1 MDDRLNPQIPFGIAK
16 RLGEEKA
23 NAYTLYWDFVID
35 GTASMASL
43 YPAVYL
49 AVSKFVEWMKR
60 YEVKPMLGITVIRS
74 GEEEPAQA
82 LEFESGSY
90 YTEDTALFLKKVKY
104 LSLYGGS
111 DDGTETIEE
120 ALYTSIHKFPEGSLN
135 RGIMLFTDA
144 YQCSHRISLKDRA
157 VGAVTFFCPEEL
169 ALTPFDFTFMT
180 PEGEIDEEGSA
191 SFLDIRTLFKELT
204 GEYLDNAV
212 KPFKDLIKGVSIGA

>member
-1 MDDRLNPQIPFGIAK
+1 MEDRWNPQIPLGVAK
-16 RLGEEKA
+16 RLSEEKE

-49 AVSKFVEWMKR
+49 AVTKFVEWMKR

-74 GEEEPAQA
+74 DEEEPAQVM
-82 LEFESGSY
+82 EFEPGSC

-111 DDGTETIEE
+111 EDGNEMIGE
-120 ALYTSIHKFPEGSLN
+120 ALYVSLKKFPKGSLN
-135 RGIMLFTDA
+135 RGIMVFTDS
-144 YQCSHRISLKDRA
+144 YECTNRISLKERP
-157 VGAVTFFCPEEL
+157 VGAVTFFAPKEL
-169 ALTPFDFTFMT
+169 ALTPFDFTFLT

-191 SFLDIRTLFKELT
+191 SYLDIRTLFKELT
-204 GEYLDNAV
+204 GEYLDDAV
-212 KPFKDLIKGVSIGA
+212 KPFKDLIKGVSIGV

>member
-1 MDDRLNPQIPFGIAK
+1 MEDRFNPQIPLGVAK
-16 RLGEEKA
+16 RLGEEKE

-49 AVSKFVEWMKR
+49 AASKFVEWMKR

-74 GEEEPAQA
+74 EREEPVHV
-82 LEFESGSY
+82 LTFEDGAY
-90 YTEDTALFLKKVKY
+90 YTDDTALFLKKVKY

-111 DDGTETIEE
+111 ENGEESIEE
-120 ALYTSIHKFPEGSLN
+120 ALYVSIKKFPKGSVN
-135 RGIMLFTDA
+135 RGIMVFTDC
-144 YQCSHRISLKDRA
+144 YSCSHSMNLAERP

-169 ALTPFDFTFMT
+169 AMEPFDFTFMT
-180 PEGEIDEEGSA
+180 PEGEIDEEGCA
-191 SFLDIRTLFKELT
+191 SFLDIRSLFTELT

-212 KPFKDLIKGVSIGA
+212 KPFKDLIKGVSIGV